1 MRKKIIALALVALA
15 LVGMLPAGAAAGT
28 GRVVFESGAPDADGV
43 FTVTMKVSDMTVWGI
58 QFALKYDTSVI
69 QPVDAKGD
77 PAEKLTDFA
86 DVVQPW
92 TEMVNRDFFPEQGLL
107 GSTCITSLN
116 ATGDQIDEVGN
127 AVLGSELLDIFTF
140 RFKRLKDGD
149 AGLELAT
156 EAKGE
161 PFQVEVPN
169 GVLAIDLWLNEL
181 AVDVSFREVD
191 DLTGGRSETV
201 TPTEPPEPEKDPE
214 ELLKDVIV
222 LQIGS
227 HAAVARGNVTAIYHG
242 ERDVTAYAHDN
253 RTFVPVRFISERLGA
268 TVGWD
273 NDAQAVSVEKDGHKI
288 TMAVGSSTYYLD
300 GEAKTLDAPA
310 EFTPSTNGNSRTMVP
325 IRFVSEAL
333 GYQVEWDQ
341 VRNLVVIAPKAL
353 NWDPKGTA
361 EGLALDSA
369 VAKLVM
375 YSNFV

>member
-15 LVGMLPAGAAAGT
+15 LVGMLPVGAAAGT

-43 FTVTMKVSDMTVWGI
+43 FTVTMKVSDMTVRAI

-77 PAEKLTDFA
+77 PAEKFSDFA
-86 DVVQPW
+86 GVVQDW
-92 TEMVNRDFFPEQGLL
+92 QEVVNEDLYADIGLF
-107 GSTCITSLN
+107 GSAWILPPSKEDQPFCN
-116 ATGDQIDEVGN
+116 EYGD
-127 AVLGSELLDIFTF
+127 AVFGSELVDVFTF
-140 RFKRLKDGD
+140 RFKRLKDGPT
-149 AGLELAT
+149 GLEIAT

-161 PFQVEVPN
+161 PYQDVIPEGLITINLFDEFP
-169 GVLAIDLWLNEL
+169 
-181 AVDVSFREVD
+181 VDVIFRDAD
-191 DLTGGRSETV
+191 DPTGGKSETH
-201 TPTEPPEPEKDPE
+201 TPTTPTEPEKDPE